1 MACLLTSWQALFD
14 CLYFSRKT
22 PIILTASIT
31 EPEAIEVPLQRF
43 TMPQSL
49 KDAMQKFST
58 SSSSVLQSG
67 KTPRDA
73 LYRVRSSLGEEAWK
87 CSWEA
92 GVVAVPENAFPAIP
106 VRESCR
112 LVTLARSLRLLRRVG
127 EHCDPRQQAALVRSP
142 RHPAVRPRTSMPG
155 NELPGARETAQQV
168 RPARA
173 LITVLQL
180 TREQVPLSIRAGGV

>member
-1 MACLLTSWQALFD
+1 MTRLLTLWQALFD

-58 SSSSVLQSG
+58 NSASVLQSG

-73 LYRVRSSLGEEAWK
+73 LYRVRSELWEEAWK

-106 VRESCR
+106 VRESCCGID
-112 LVTLARSLRLLRRVG
+112 VVHLLT
-127 EHCDPRQQAALVRSP
+127 A
-142 RHPAVRPRTSMPG
+142 TS
-155 NELPGARETAQQV
+155 R
-168 RPARA
+168 
-173 LITVLQL
+173 
-180 TREQVPLSIRAGGV
+180 

>member
-1 MACLLTSWQALFD
+1 MWRCRWRRSRYTDQADHPVARLLTLRQALFD

-22 PIILTASIT
+22 PVILTASIT

-49 KDAMQKFST
+49 KDAMEKFST

-73 LYRVRSSLGEEAWK
+73 LYRVRSELWEEAWK

-92 GVVAVPENAFPAIP
+92 GVVTVPENAFPAIP
-106 VRESCR
+106 VRKAWCTA
-112 LVTLARSLRLLRRVG
+112 TLARSLRSLRRVG
-127 EHCDPRQQAALVRSP
+127 EHCDPRQQAALV
-142 RHPAVRPRTSMPG
+142 
-155 NELPGARETAQQV
+155 
-168 RPARA
+168 
-173 LITVLQL
+173 
-180 TREQVPLSIRAGGV
+180 